1 MATRRPR
8 IKAAPNLAV
17 IRARAR
23 GPDSPSSQQSPAGA
37 ANKGQPTTSSPR
49 SAVVGK
55 VPVKPVFSAIKSS
68 VSPVLA
74 RKPVPQDFKAL
85 SNNNSEAK
93 ANSEQVSPPKTPAIP
108 ILNTV
113 STNELPVNPDCTN
126 KIATNAN
133 ADQTNSVKPLVQ
145 ETSDPLDN
153 TKIVVPVESTTT
165 NDNKETVNDDPKVL
179 SAEIESVES
188 LDFNVSTKEADI
200 NIIESDLTP
209 TDHNDVN
216 KVSTEQNAA
225 KTPENN
231 VTENGIAKAP
241 KISTGQFVNGKYL
254 AKGAVIPDKN
264 ISAELTSGMVCDC
277 LY

>member
-23 GPDSPSSQQSPAGA
+23 GPDSPSSQSSPAGA

-55 VPVKPVFSAIKSS
+55 VPAKPVLSAIKSS

-74 RKPVPQDFKAL
+74 RKPIPQDFKPL

-93 ANSEQVSPPKTPAIP
+93 ANAVQTSPPKTPAIP
-108 ILNTV
+108 ILNNV

-126 KIATNAN
+126 IITTNVN

-145 ETSDPLDN
+145 ETSDLLDN
-153 TKIVVPVESTTT
+153 TKTVAPVESTTT
-165 NDNKETVNDDPKVL
+165 NDNKETVKDDSKVL

-188 LDFNVSTKEADI
+188 LDFNDSTKEADV
-200 NIIESDLTP
+200 NEVVTDKTP
-209 TDHNDVN
+209 TDQNDIN
-216 KVSTEQNAA
+216 KVSSEQNAA
-225 KTPENN
+225 ITPENN
-231 VTENGIAKAP
+231 DAENAVIAKAP

-254 AKGAVIPDKN
+254 AKGAVIPEKN
-264 ISAELTSGMVCDC
+264 TSAELTSEKVCGC
-277 LY
+277 L